1 LMIHMYHKMYAKR
14 CSSTTNA
21 GKRCKRNIATAEGTC
36 VQHISMYPKRCSFV
50 SPRFNRCG
58 LVAPYGNDYCKEHK
72 AAREPIIIG
81 DSESEDEVITV
92 HDSDSEYIPDS
103 ESESDYADDEG
114 SDSDDSEWLP
124 YDHKKQKRPVIVEG
138 GASESICDCH
148 EERDELNT
156 AFYDWIEDEE
166 NPNVMLIRDTIVK
179 TRDMSVED
187 FNELLDYLENI
198 IEDNN

>member
-1 LMIHMYHKMYAKR
+1 MYHKMYAKR

-36 VQHISMYPKRCSFV
+36 VQHISMYPKRCSYL

-72 AAREPIIIG
+72 AAREPIIID

-92 HDSDSEYIPDS
+92 HDSDSEYIPDSES

-124 YDHKKQKRPVIVEG
+124 YDHKKQKRPVIIEG